1 MTAPTYERVPAT
13 TWRKRMR
20 QQSMLFASFD
30 RVIRNPQGVIAIA
43 GLLLLV
49 ALAIGAGL
57 VTKYGATSQSYPG
70 AARFLAPSLDHP
82 FGTDELR
89 RDLFSRTV
97 FGLRSSLIIS
107 VSAVSIGATAGIS
120 AGFIAG
126 YAGGWTERIVMRVV
140 DSLLAFPGLLAALAI
155 LTILGPG
162 TRNVGIAIA
171 FFNIPAFCRLSR
183 AQMLSE
189 KNKDYV
195 SASQAL
201 GAGPLRIIFG
211 HIARNAL
218 PPLLTQVSLAMN
230 GAVLISASLSFLG
243 LGDKPPTPSLGGLL
257 NSSKSNLRDA
267 WWYAVCPGA
276 VLAFLLLCLNFL
288 ADAVNEATSPYS
300 QRKV

>member
-1 MTAPTYERVPAT
+1 MTARGQESVPGL
-13 TWRKRMR
+13 TWRKRKS
-20 QQSMLFASFD
+20 QESMLFASID
-30 RVIRNPQGVIAIA
+30 RVLRNPQGIIAIS
-43 GLLLLV
+43 GLLLLA
-49 ALAIGAGL
+49 ALALGAGL
-57 VTKYGATSQSYPG
+57 LTRYGATSQSYPG

-89 RDLFSRTV
+89 RDLFARTL

-107 VSAVSIGATAGIS
+107 FSAVSVGATIGIS
-120 AGFIAG
+120 AGFVAG
-126 YAGGWTERIVMRVV
+126 YAGGWTERIMMRVV
-140 DSLLAFPGLLAALAI
+140 DSLLAFPGLLAAMAI

-162 TRNVGIAIA
+162 TRNVGIAVA

-195 SASQAL
+195 FASHAL
-201 GAGPLRIIFG
+201 GAGPVRIIFG
-211 HIARNAL
+211 HIARTAL
-218 PPLLTQVSLAMN
+218 PPL
-230 GAVLISASLSFLG
+230 

-276 VLAFLLLCLNFL
+276 TLAFLLLCLNFM
-288 ADAVNEATSPYS
+288 ADAVNEATSPFS
-300 QRKV
+300 RRRA